1 MPVIVVMGVSGSGK
15 STVGEALAARLGV
28 EYADGDTFHPPAN
41 IAKMSAGHPLTD
53 DDRWGWLDAMA
64 SWIHGH
70 VSTGGVLGAS
80 ALKRRYRDRLR
91 TGGDV
96 WFLHLSGDRELLAE
110 RLLARHGHF
119 MKVTLLDSQ
128 LADLEPLQPDE
139 PGHVADLADPPARIV
154 EQALAAFASRT
165 AATGTSTT

>member
-15 STVGEALAARLGV
+15 TTVGEALAARLGV
-28 EYADGDTFHPPAN
+28 EYADGDAFHPPAN

-64 SWIHGH
+64 GWIRAHGP
-70 VSTGGVLGAS
+70 TCGVLGSS

-110 RLLARHGHF
+110 RLRARTEHF
-119 MKVTLLDSQ
+119 MKVALLDSQ
-128 LADLEPLQPDE
+128 LADLEPLEPDE
-139 PGHVADLADPPARIV
+139 PGHTVDLAEPPEQLV
-154 EQALAAFASRT
+154 EQALAALAHSN
-165 AATGTSTT
+165 S

>member
-15 STVGEALAARLGV
+15 TTVGEALAARLGV
-28 EYADGDTFHPPAN
+28 EYADADAFHPAAN

-64 SWIHGH
+64 GWIRAHGP
-70 VSTGGVLGAS
+70 TGGVLGCS

-91 TGGDV
+91 TGGEV

-110 RLLARHGHF
+110 RLRARTGHF
-119 MKVTLLDSQ
+119 MKVALLDSQ
-128 LADLEPLQPDE
+128 LADLEPLGADE
-139 PGHVADLADPPARIV
+139 PGHTVDLAEPPERLV
-154 EQALAAFASRT
+154 EQALAALAHSN
-165 AATGTSTT
+165 S